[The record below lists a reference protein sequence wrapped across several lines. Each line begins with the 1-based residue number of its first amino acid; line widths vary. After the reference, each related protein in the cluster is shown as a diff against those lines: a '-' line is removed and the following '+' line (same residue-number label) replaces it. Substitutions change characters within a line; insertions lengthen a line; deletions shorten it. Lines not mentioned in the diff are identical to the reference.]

1 MLTFIVTGQEL
12 IRIDKVNVASL
23 SQKYLKCRFIF
34 DSEWEEITTKTA
46 IFYDST
52 GNASYKK
59 ILENDNTCIADSRAL
74 KNGSFT
80 VTVYGTK
87 EDDSEFVITT
97 NKVLVKMNAS
107 GFTADSDNTE
117 ETNPELIEQIVI
129 KYLNDN
135 AGGAVTPE
143 EIQEAVDKYLD
154 ENPIEGAG
162 KMNVQADWNQTDTTA
177 DDYIKN
183 KPTVLN
189 GQDGADGRG
198 IVSITKTSSV
208 GLVDVYTITYTD
220 DTTSTFTVTN
230 GKDGDGTGT
239 GGSGA
244 DGVGIADIS
253 KTSTSGLV
261 DTYTITYTDG
271 NTSTFEVTNGADGA
285 NGKSLEFNWD
295 GTKLGVRQEGD
306 SEYVYVDLKGAD
318 GNSDYTKEDSQFDTN
333 VKLLNK
339 INRYKLID
347 TIEKDR
353 NNIVQQGFRDIVII
367 PDKYNTGLIDS
378 SLLAE
383 VSEAGTFAGL
393 KFAFGDNVLK
403 LSGLSNT
410 NIEDEII
417 VENLDF
423 VYKITNLNQSGY
435 PTNKHIIFNNCKFKS
450 FDNRAAY
457 LDNKVSF
464 TFNRCEFNGGVIGM
478 NITLNDCHV
487 TGSSSDAFNPM
498 LNFHV
503 NNCYISNLLPEG
515 NTTGAHVDGLQIY
528 GTEYYAGG
536 NITFNNVRMEIP
548 SFYHEGSTA
557 YINAG
562 IMYKLEYGDVT
573 DCSFSDMI
581 INGGGYSV
589 YLEKHDFNQEHLIL
603 DNVLI
608 GEARKYG
615 KLYKSSYDENAVVN
629 DLLDNSK
636 LYVSSVWKD
645 DENRTHI
652 ICSNDTNSEK
662 TLTVV
667 TNVGEK
673 TFIIPKCYTNN
684 ELNDTNK
691 ELTFVDMPFDID
703 CIIEENVDYIIC
715 YDGDYKIRFVN
726 FTENDI
732 YYVKETEE
740 NEEVEVQESKIIN
753 TNNIIP
759 ESVLSGLT
767 KDSTVQINGE
777 DTYILSSASV
787 NLYSAAVTDNRKF
800 YVGVWVNEDTYTQ
813 YGSEL
818 SLNVKK
824 NDDWD
829 YAILSKTISAANT
842 PEYLELEIDLSPD
855 ITDFSITLN
864 AANKNIYFN
873 NAIVVEGVAKQEYY
887 YDSEYWSEVQQ
898 HNLFNKMIIGF
909 GDSIMQGVGNGKK
922 GFLEKLTTH
931 TLNACGV
938 MNKAIGGATVS
949 YTADTTNSYLMK
961 QITSYFENFDADI
974 AVINGGVNEA
984 WSSSEYALG
993 EISEG
998 YEAELDT
1005 TTFAGA
1011 LEEIFRYFKITK
1023 QVNVIYMTTHKI
1035 TGADGLKK
1043 RMDLALQICNKWGI
1057 GVIDFYNAGQIIADI
1072 GDTVNNM
1079 YFYNGDGC
1087 HPNDAGYEFLRP
1099 QFEAGLLNCG
1109 QSTHVDTELYKSST
1123 LRSLTLEPNTLYDLG
1138 TLSDTDEL
1146 ELTVNMTTASRTDIF
1161 HASFVAGATDQGI
1174 ILGSSD
1180 EVDMAY
1186 KGVTEFVVGDTYEIS
1201 IQNYTIVLS

>member
-1 MLTFIVTGQEL
+1 MPTFIVTGQKL
-12 IRIDKVNVASL
+12 SRIDNIGVANL
-23 SQKYLKCRFIF
+23 SQKYLKCRFVF
-34 DSEWEEITTKTA
+34 DSEWDSIDVKTA

-52 GNASYKK
+52 GNQSYKVL
-59 ILENDNTCIADSRAL
+59 LEDDNTCIADSRAL
-74 KNGSFT
+74 KDGSFT

-107 GFTADSDNTE
+107 GFTTDSSNTE
-117 ETNPELIEQIVI
+117 ATNPDLIEQIVI
-129 KYLNDN
+129 KYLNDH

-143 EIQEAVDKYLD
+143 EIQEAVNKYLE

-162 KMNVQADWNQTDTTA
+162 DVNVQADWNQTDTTA

-198 IVSITKTSSV
+198 IVNIVKTDTN
-208 GLVDVYTITYTD
+208 GLVDTYTITYTD
-220 DTTSTFTVTN
+220 DTTSTFTITN
-230 GKDGDGTGT
+230 GKDGSGTGT

-261 DTYTITYTDG
+261 DIYTITYTDG

-285 NGKSLEFNWD
+285 PGQDGVNGKNLEFNWD

-318 GNSDYTKEDSQFDTN
+318 GVGGSADIFENKNVIFIGDSFMCGHGARVAEGLDSSVSVITTPQATSAENVMRGYAKAFKDKHNTANVYNLAVYGATIAFQENAPCIYNQFD
-333 VKLLNK
+333 
-339 INRYKLID
+339 
-347 TIEKDR
+347 
-353 NNIVQQGFRDIVII
+353 
-367 PDKYNTGLIDS
+367 
-378 SLLAE
+378 
-383 VSEAGTFAGL
+383 
-393 KFAFGDNVLK
+393 
-403 LSGLSNT
+403 
-410 NIEDEII
+410 
-417 VENLDF
+417 
-423 VYKITNLNQSGY
+423 
-435 PTNKHIIFNNCKFKS
+435 
-450 FDNRAAY
+450 
-457 LDNKVSF
+457 
-464 TFNRCEFNGGVIGM
+464 
-478 NITLNDCHV
+478 
-487 TGSSSDAFNPM
+487 
-498 LNFHV
+498 
-503 NNCYISNLLPEG
+503 
-515 NTTGAHVDGLQIY
+515 
-528 GTEYYAGG
+528 
-536 NITFNNVRMEIP
+536 
-548 SFYHEGSTA
+548 
-557 YINAG
+557 
-562 IMYKLEYGDVT
+562 
-573 DCSFSDMI
+573 
-581 INGGGYSV
+581 
-589 YLEKHDFNQEHLIL
+589 YLENTL
-603 DNVLI
+603 
-608 GEARKYG
+608 
-615 KLYKSSYDENAVVN
+615 AV
-629 DLLDNSK
+629 K
-636 LYVSSVWKD
+636 
-645 DENRTHI
+645 
-652 ICSNDTNSEK
+652 
-662 TLTVV
+662 
-667 TNVGEK
+667 
-673 TFIIPKCYTNN
+673 P
-684 ELNDTNK
+684 
-691 ELTFVDMPFDID
+691 
-703 CIIEENVDYIIC
+703 DYIIMNGGANDVFQGLSIGEITEGYKLFDGSN
-715 YDGDYKIRFVN
+715 YDSTLTIPCLEATFSMLLNNNPQTRLIFINPPAMDSAMLGNYEAAINNTNLLIKEVCNKWGVIYLDMEGLTNKGSANSIISANSNYYSVNDKIHPLQLFYTDTIDMIDGLLQNPITTSKKSDITERATTTDKIVN
-726 FTENDI
+726 P
-732 YYVKETEE
+732 
-740 NEEVEVQESKIIN
+740 
-753 TNNIIP
+753 NNIIP
-759 ESVLSGLT
+759 ESVLNGLT
-767 KDSTVQINGE
+767 KDTTVQINGE
-777 DTYILSSASV
+777 DTYILSSTSV

-1109 QSTHVDTELYKSST
+1109 QSTHVDIEQYKSSS
-1123 LRSLTLEPNTLYDLG
+1123 LRILTLEPNTLYDLG

-1146 ELTVNMTTASRTDIF
+1146 DITVNMTTASRTDIF
-1161 HASFVAGATDQGI
+1161 HASFVAGVTDQSIVIGT
-1174 ILGSSD
+1174 SD
-1180 EVDMAY
+1180 GVDLAY
-1186 KGVTEFVVGDTYEIS
+1186 KGVTDFVVGDTYEIS
-1201 IQNYTIVLS
+1201 IQNYTIIIG